1 LEATVCFQK
10 FAVSTR
16 YSEENREWSTAMGFG
31 RLVGSLLG
39 GFGGRALGAALGGN
53 TGAMIGSL
61 AGSLLGSQGAGG
73 LTGLFKQHQNQS
85 QQQTSG
91 VSRAALADTA
101 SGALGGTSVNPE
113 IDEVKAEI
121 LVKAMCSAAKS
132 DGSVDDAEI
141 KAIIG
146 RLGEVDADEKALL
159 ERELAGPVDLPALLA
174 VVPKGFE
181 PQVYAA
187 SLLAIDSVSGAEAA
201 YLTQLATGL
210 GLSTTDVDQIK
221 EAVGA

>member
-1 LEATVCFQK
+1 
-10 FAVSTR
+10 
-16 YSEENREWSTAMGFG
+16 MGFG

-73 LTGLFKQHQNQS
+73 LTGLFNKHQNQP
-85 QQQTSG
+85 QQGG
-91 VSRAALADTA
+91 VSRANLADTSLA
-101 SGALGGTSVNPE
+101 SVASAAVSGGTTVNPLNPENPE

-132 DGSVDDAEI
+132 DGSVDETEI

-146 RLGEVDADEKALL
+146 RLADSGGVDADEKALL
-159 ERELAGPVDLPALLA
+159 ERELSGPVDLPALLA
-174 VVPKGFE
+174 SIPKGFE
-181 PQVYAA
+181 AEVYAA
-187 SLLAIDSVSGAEAA
+187 SLMAIDSVSGAEAT
-201 YLTQLATGL
+201 YLAQLSSGL
-210 GLSTTDVDQIK
+210 GLSAADVNQIK
-221 EAVGA
+221 QAVGV

>member
-1 LEATVCFQK
+1 M
-10 FAVSTR
+10 S
-16 YSEENREWSTAMGFG
+16 FG

-53 TGAMIGSL
+53 SGAMIGSL
-61 AGSLLGSQGAGG
+61 AGSLLGGQGAGG
-73 LTGLFKQHQNQS
+73 IGGLLGGLFGNKNGQRQGQQG
-85 QQQTSG
+85 QQQDG
-91 VSRAALADTA
+91 ISRADMAANSSA
-101 SGALGGTSVNPE
+101 GVGGPSSVDPE

-146 RLGEVDADEKALL
+146 RLGEVDAEEKALL
-159 ERELAGPVDLPALLA
+159 QRELSGPVDLPALLA
-174 VVPKGFE
+174 TVPRGFE

-187 SLLAIDSVSGAEAA
+187 SLLAIDSTNGAEAA

-210 GLSTTDVDQIK
+210 GLSTADVNEIR
-221 EAVGA
+221 EAVGV

>member
-1 LEATVCFQK
+1 
-10 FAVSTR
+10 
-16 YSEENREWSTAMGFG
+16 MGFG

-73 LTGLFKQHQNQS
+73 LSGLFKQNQNQN
-85 QQQTSG
+85 QQQQQQGG
-91 VSRAALADTA
+91 VSRAALADSSVA
-101 SGALGGTSVNPE
+101 AAAVSGGTAVNPE

-132 DGSVDDAEI
+132 DGNVDETEI

-146 RLGEVDADEKALL
+146 RLNDSGGVDAEEKALL
-159 ERELAGPVDLPALLA
+159 ERELSGPVDLPALLA
-174 VVPKGFE
+174 SVPKGFE
-181 PQVYAA
+181 AEVYAA
-187 SLLAIDSVSGAEAA
+187 SLMAIDSVSGSEAT
-201 YLTQLATGL
+201 YLSQLSTGL
-210 GLSTTDVDQIK
+210 GLSIADVAQIK
-221 EAVGA
+221 EAVGV

>member
-1 LEATVCFQK
+1 M
-10 FAVSTR
+10 
-16 YSEENREWSTAMGFG
+16 ENAMGFG

-73 LTGLFKQHQNQS
+73 LSAMFKQHQNQPHRNGQPQGDVS
-85 QQQTSG
+85 RASLTSAPIGAGSG
-91 VSRAALADTA
+91 VS
-101 SGALGGTSVNPE
+101 PE

-132 DGSVDDAEI
+132 DGSVDDSEI

-159 ERELAGPVDLPALLA
+159 QRELSGPVDLAALLA

-187 SLLAIDSVSGAEAA
+187 SLLAIDSVSGPEAE
-201 YLTQLATGL
+201 YLTQLAAGL
-210 GLSTTDVDQIK
+210 GLSTADVTQIK

>member
-1 LEATVCFQK
+1 
-10 FAVSTR
+10 
-16 YSEENREWSTAMGFG
+16 MGFG

-73 LTGLFKQHQNQS
+73 LSGLFKQHQNQ
-85 QQQTSG
+85 QQQGG
-91 VSRAALADTA
+91 VSRASLTDSSAAA
-101 SGALGGTSVNPE
+101 AVSGGTSVNPE

-132 DGSVDDAEI
+132 DGSVDDTEI

-146 RLGEVDADEKALL
+146 RLG
-159 ERELAGPVDLPALLA
+159 
-174 VVPKGFE
+174 
-181 PQVYAA
+181 
-187 SLLAIDSVSGAEAA
+187 
-201 YLTQLATGL
+201 
-210 GLSTTDVDQIK
+210 
-221 EAVGA
+221 

>member
-1 LEATVCFQK
+1 
-10 FAVSTR
+10 
-16 YSEENREWSTAMGFG
+16 MGFG

-73 LTGLFKQHQNQS
+73 LSGLFKQHQNQ
-85 QQQTSG
+85 QQQGG
-91 VSRAALADTA
+91 VSRASLTDSSAAA
-101 SGALGGTSVNPE
+101 AVSGGTSVNPE

-132 DGSVDDAEI
+132 DGSVDDTEI

-146 RLGEVDADEKALL
+146 RLGDVDADEKALL
-159 ERELAGPVDLPALLA
+159 QRELSGPVDLPALLA

-187 SLLAIDSVSGAEAA
+187 SLLAIDAVNGAEAA

-221 EAVGA
+221 AAVGA

>member
-1 LEATVCFQK
+1 
-10 FAVSTR
+10 
-16 YSEENREWSTAMGFG
+16 MGFG

-73 LTGLFKQHQNQS
+73 LSGLFKQHQNQ
-85 QQQTSG
+85 QQQGG
-91 VSRAALADTA
+91 VSRASLTDSSAAA
-101 SGALGGTSVNPE
+101 AVSGGTSVNPE

-132 DGSVDDAEI
+132 DGSVDDTEI

-159 ERELAGPVDLPALLA
+159 QRELSGPVDLPALLA

-187 SLLAIDSVSGAEAA
+187 SLLAIDAVNGAEAA

-221 EAVGA
+221 AAVGA

>member
-1 LEATVCFQK
+1 
-10 FAVSTR
+10 
-16 YSEENREWSTAMGFG
+16 MGFG

-73 LTGLFKQHQNQS
+73 LTGLFKQQQNQQQG
-85 QQQTSG
+85 QQQGG
-91 VSRAALADTA
+91 VSRAEMAGNAMAGNA
-101 SGALGGTSVNPE
+101 SAAVSGGTSVNPE
-113 IDEVKAEI
+113 IDEVKAEV

-146 RLGEVDADEKALL
+146 RLGEVDAEEKALL
-159 ERELAGPVDLPALLA
+159 QRELSGPVDLPALLA
-174 VVPKGFE
+174 VVPQGFE

-187 SLLAIDSVSGAEAA
+187 SLLAIDSANGAEAA

-210 GLSTTDVDQIK
+210 GLSTADVNQIR
-221 EAVGA
+221 EAVGV

>member
-1 LEATVCFQK
+1 M
-10 FAVSTR
+10 S
-16 YSEENREWSTAMGFG
+16 FG

-53 TGAMIGSL
+53 SGAMIGSL
-61 AGSLLGSQGAGG
+61 AGSLLGGQGAGG
-73 LTGLFKQHQNQS
+73 IGGLLGGLFGNKNGQRQGQQLG
-85 QQQTSG
+85 QQQDG
-91 VSRAALADTA
+91 ISRAEMATNSSAGVGGA
-101 SGALGGTSVNPE
+101 SSVDPE

-146 RLGEVDADEKALL
+146 RLGEVDAEEKALL
-159 ERELAGPVDLPALLA
+159 QRELSGPVDLPALLA
-174 VVPKGFE
+174 VVPRGFE

-187 SLLAIDSVSGAEAA
+187 SLLAIDSTNGAEAA

-210 GLSTTDVDQIK
+210 GLSTADVNEIR
-221 EAVGA
+221 EAVGV

>member
-1 LEATVCFQK
+1 
-10 FAVSTR
+10 
-16 YSEENREWSTAMGFG
+16 MGFG

-73 LTGLFKQHQNQS
+73 LSGLFKQQQNQ
-85 QQQTSG
+85 QQGQHQG
-91 VSRAALADTA
+91 DVSRAA
-101 SGALGGTSVNPE
+101 SVNPE
-113 IDEVKAEI
+113 IDEVKAEV

-146 RLGEVDADEKALL
+146 RLGKVDAEEKALL
-159 ERELAGPVDLPALLA
+159 QRELSGSVDLPALLA
-174 VVPKGFE
+174 VVPQGFE
-181 PQVYAA
+181 HQVYAA
-187 SLLAIDSVSGAEAA
+187 SLLAIDSANGAEAA

-210 GLSTTDVDQIK
+210 GLSTADVNQIR
-221 EAVGA
+221 EAVGV